1 MEFQKAHFNG
11 AILSDFIE
19 ALEEWLE
26 HEEMELYDDPA
37 DFEGGDYFD
46 GDPDDDE
53 DGLAEMTLD
62 DWVADQTG
70 YLRDFIDS
78 LKDFK

>member
-1 MEFQKAHFNG
+1 MC
-11 AILSDFIE
+11 IRDS
-19 ALEEWLE
+19 
-26 HEEMELYDDPA
+26 
-37 DFEGGDYFD
+37 YFD